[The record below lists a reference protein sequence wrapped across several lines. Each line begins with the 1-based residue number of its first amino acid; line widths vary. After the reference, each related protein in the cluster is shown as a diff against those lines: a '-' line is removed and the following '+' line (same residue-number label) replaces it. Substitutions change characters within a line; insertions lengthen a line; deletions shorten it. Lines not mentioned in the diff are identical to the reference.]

1 MPQQVQT
8 TTLARS
14 LHRMFNHMQKDG
26 YVTAEALLLLHASE
40 KLATKLEVAQ
50 HELEGVK
57 RALVQ
62 KKKTRERGKRL
73 ISCEEGENPAD
84 KVKVERQRKQAI
96 QDHKLKPTRV
106 QAGKAREKG
115 ERKAA
120 RVLAREAAKVERE
133 CEKAKRAAKKA
144 AQQASEHART
154 TKQLQAASM
163 EKKNTIS
170 PTSTSAF
177 INTLVR
183 TPSDHSAILALFRAY
198 AAFFNIDLTFEDF
211 AAELRAL
218 PGKYSPPQEELLLA
232 RTATGIALGC
242 VAVRSVS
249 AAGCCEMER
258 LYTVPRA
265 RGRAL
270 VDGVVR
276 VARDIRYVEMRV
288 DMLPSMVGA
297 LRLYENVVQ
306 PFQLFD

>member
-144 AQQASEHART
+144 AQQA
-154 TKQLQAASM
+154 TKVNATKP
-163 EKKNTIS
+163 KKRGLEVDTTIS